1 MRISGR
7 RVGTVLAAGLIAVP
21 LAGLGGAA
29 GADGATVPSAP
40 SSAVA
45 APANAAAVVSWAA
58 PASDGGSPITGYVVA
73 TYEGAGSKA
82 LKSQVFNSTALQQRI
97 AGLRNARTYS
107 FKIAARNAV
116 GTGPQSAKA
125 GPVVVGA
132 PKKPGRPTVV
142 RVKSGVFRITFAI
155 PANNGAKII
164 YYSGSCLS
172 ADHHTATNL
181 YGTGSPI
188 TSSSVDPGTVYTCT
202 VKAHNSRG
210 LSPRSA
216 PSLPV
221 KA

>member
-1 MRISGR
+1 MRMSVRGA
-7 RVGTVLAAGLIAVP
+7 GTVLIAGLMAIP

-29 GADGATVPSAP
+29 GADGATAPSAP

-45 APANAAAVVSWAA
+45 VPSNAAAVVSWNA
-58 PASDGGSPITGYVVA
+58 PTSDGGSPITGYVV
-73 TYEGAGSKA
+73 TPYQGSTA
-82 LKSQVFNSTALQQRI
+82 LRSRVFNSTALRQAI
-97 AGLRNARTYS
+97 AGLRNAKLYF

-116 GTGPQSAKA
+116 GTGPQSPKSSAII
-125 GPVVVGA
+125 VGA
-132 PKKPGRPTVV
+132 PRKPGRPTVV

-155 PANNGAKII
+155 PANNGAKIT